1 MKRKQRMEKI
11 FVRGLYFDNVT
22 MAEALA
28 FAEEAMNGKSPRLVF
43 TPNAEIAQA
52 CVENEAIRSFIESA
66 DLLLPDGAGVVMA
79 SKILGTPLKEKVAGI
94 DFAEGVL
101 SLSEILG
108 KKVFFLGGKSNVAEM
123 AKENLLG
130 RYPDL
135 IIVGTHD
142 GYFEKTGAENDAVL
156 HEINTSGAEVLFV
169 CLGAP
174 AQEKWLCEN
183 KEKLEN
189 IRLAAGL
196 GGSLDVFAGVVKR
209 APKLF
214 IKLKLEWFYRLIKEP
229 RRIGRMMKLPKYILG
244 AYREKSKKLP

>member
-1 MKRKQRMEKI
+1 MR
-11 FVRGLYFDNVT
+11 
-22 MAEALA
+22 EALV
-28 FAEEAMNGKSPRLVF
+28 FAERSLAEERAVCIF
-43 TPNAEIAQA
+43 TPNAEIAQLA
-52 CVENEAIRSFIESA
+52 LENEDVMHLMNGA
-66 DLLLPDGAGVVMA
+66 DLLLPDGAGILLA
-79 SKILGTPLKEKVAGI
+79 SEILKTPLTEKVAGV
-94 DFAEGVL
+94 DFGMGVL
-101 SLSEILG
+101 SLASEKG
-108 KKVFFLGGKSNVAEM
+108 YPVFLLGGKPTVVETAAEKLKTKFP
-123 AKENLLG
+123 ALQ
-130 RYPDL
+130 
-135 IIVGTHD
+135 IVGTHD

-189 IRLAAGL
+189 IRLTAGL

-244 AYREKSKKLP
+244 AYREKAKNSLKN